1 MTAYETY
8 LDGNRER
15 FETLTDAENFMTA
28 HGLVYEDSRAC
39 DHPTEE
45 RSYWL
50 PAGAIDNYANAD
62 EAFADLYGD
71 GNEPTITPIEA

>member
-1 MTAYETY
+1 MTTYETF

-15 FETLTDAENFMTA
+15 FETLAEAEAYMSA
-28 HGLVYEDSRAC
+28 HGMEYEDSRAC

-45 RSYWL
+45 RQYYL
-50 PAGAIDNYANAD
+50 PAGAIDNYENAD

-71 GNEPTITPIEA
+71 GYEPTITPIEA